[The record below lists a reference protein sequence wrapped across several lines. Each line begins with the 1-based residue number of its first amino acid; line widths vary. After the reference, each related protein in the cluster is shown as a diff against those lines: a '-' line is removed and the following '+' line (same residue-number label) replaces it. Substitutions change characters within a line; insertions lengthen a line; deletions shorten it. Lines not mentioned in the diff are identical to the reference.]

1 MDCWLYAI
9 GDITRKRKSVIS
21 SCATVGMFE
30 PNKINNFFV
39 ITILTINYSE
49 NNQAFSMP
57 VQNGDNESHY
67 CLHQYM

>member
-1 MDCWLYAI
+1 MVYRC
-9 GDITRKRKSVIS
+9 ITRSLKRKRNTAIS

-39 ITILTINYSE
+39 ITILTINYSGS
-49 NNQAFSMP
+49 NQAFSIQ
-57 VQNGDNESHY
+57 VQTVDNESHY